1 MREYSAGMYPYT
13 ATEYGFDVHT
23 WYVQREMREY
33 SAGMYPYTAT
43 EGSFGVHTGYVQQ
56 QQQRA
61 AAVYRNAKNRLFE
74 QALGPGLLTCT
85 KT

>member
-13 ATEYGFDVHT
+13 STEYGFDVHT
-23 WYVQREMREY
+23 GYVQREMREY

-43 EGSFGVHTGYVQQ
+43 ERGFGVHTGYVQQ

-61 AAVYRNAKNRLFE
+61 RR
-74 QALGPGLLTCT
+74 GCT
-85 KT
+85 EMQKTGSLSKLSDPVF

>member
-1 MREYSAGMYPYT
+1 MYT
-13 ATEYGFDVHT
+13 ESATEYGFGVHT
-23 WYVQREMREY
+23 GYVQREMREY

-61 AAVYRNAKNRLFE
+61 RRGYTE
-74 QALGPGLLTCT
+74 MQ
-85 KT
+85 KTGSLSKLSDPVF